1 MSNSNRTPEK
11 ITAFCAALAE
21 TANIGKAC
29 AAVGMGR
36 TTAYDW
42 RDDDPD
48 FAARWDRAMQ
58 IGVTALEDEVKRR
71 AFDGVDEPLVHQGQV
86 TYVMEEKRTKAGRL
100 VIDKATGQ
108 PKMVLKRDEDGN
120 RVVASIKKYSDQL
133 AIVLLKA
140 HAPDKYRENSKVE
153 MAGSL
158 DLRHLDNEELE
169 DEIARLEAQ
178 LAGTPLPPGH
188 SKPAPEAIDA
198 PDSND
203 YDIPD

>member
-11 ITAFCAALAE
+11 VTAFCAALAE

-42 RDDDPD
+42 RDDDPE

-86 TYVMEEKRTKAGRL
+86 TFVMEEKRTKSGR
-100 VIDKATGQ
+100 VMIDKATGL
-108 PKMVLKRDEDGN
+108 PRLVIKRDEQGN
-120 RVVASIKKYSDQL
+120 RIVASIKKYSDQL

-140 HAPDKYRENSKVE
+140 HAPDKYRDNSKVE
-153 MAGSL
+153 MAGAMEFSSMSNSELL
-158 DLRHLDNEELE
+158 DQIHVLE
-169 DEIARLEAQ
+169 QQ
-178 LAGTPLPPGH
+178 LATTAAALLPTA
-188 SKPAPEAIDA
+188 KPEPEDG
-198 PDSND
+198 DEF
-203 YDIPD
+203 DIPD